1 MVSVFQQLEISEPIH
16 KFLADNLNERERKY
30 TKNSQSERARIRSLV
45 RAYKQLMSDSIQTI
59 KNVLPFGIFRD
70 YRCATH
76 NAEIS
81 VQCIDVTIA
90 IGFDFFKK
98 KLFSCSSVGLIPK
111 ELPCGLHYNNK
122 NVCLN
127 TSLVNDSKCI
137 FLLWPSTSRFFVTIT
152 FLCDPSAPEFSIR
165 WLTQF
170 EVSHASID
178 DWSSL
183 LYSNFSTKSEFSS
196 SITSTYMRLFAVRV
210 MLNCINTIRLASTL
224 CIFVVFQWNFIYT
237 ERLLYRV
244 DKLIALSMPA
254 NLKKLDARY

>member
-45 RAYKQLMSDSIQTI
+45 RAYKRLMCDSIQTI
-59 KNVLPFGIFRD
+59 ENVLPFGIFRD

-81 VQCIDVTIA
+81 VQCTHCNWIWL
-90 IGFDFFKK
+90 FKK

-127 TSLVNDSKCI
+127 TSLVNDSKCMCI
-137 FLLWPSTSRFFVTIT
+137 IFFLLWPSASRFFVTIT
-152 FLCDPSAPEFSIR
+152 FLCYPNAPDFR
-165 WLTQF
+165 
-170 EVSHASID
+170 
-178 DWSSL
+178 
-183 LYSNFSTKSEFSS
+183 Y
-196 SITSTYMRLFAVRV
+196 
-210 MLNCINTIRLASTL
+210 
-224 CIFVVFQWNFIYT
+224 
-237 ERLLYRV
+237 V
-244 DKLIALSMPA
+244 D
-254 NLKKLDARY
+254 